1 MKKIIILVLVLFTTA
16 FCDTIGYIDSQL
28 ILKQYNE
35 AITAQADLAQKQKE
49 FQDVLLEK
57 QEELEKAKAEN
68 KGEEE
73 LIQLKEELEKDL
85 EPQKQALFQLNQ
97 ELSTKIEK
105 DIIDATNKISRQLR
119 IDVVLD
125 KQVVVVGGM
134 DLTSL
139 VLSKLNNQ

>member
-1 MKKIIILVLVLFTTA
+1 MKKTIILLLVLFTAA

-28 ILKQYNE
+28 ILKQYNH

-49 FQDVLLEK
+49 FQEILMQK

-68 KGEEE
+68 KSEEE
-73 LIQLKEELEKDL
+73 LLQLKEELEEEL
-85 EPQKQALFQLNQ
+85 QPQKEALFQLNQ
-97 ELSTKIEK
+97 QLSAKIEK
-105 DIIDATNKISRQLR
+105 DIIDATTKISKQLR

-139 VLSKLNNQ
+139 ILSKLNNQ